1 MSAICPNCGRALAPA
16 AAFCSNCGVKT
27 GEAGKEAAAVAA
39 ELAGLDLI
47 SPSLSPDLLGELTE
61 KFLAAADEIAAERGG
76 AVTRET
82 ASAVTV
88 KFPRN
93 LESPAATA
101 ASCALILRDA
111 TRGLLATSPGDLSTS
126 AYLTAGVD
134 ATPKEIEVAGE
145 PQAPGA
151 KAKRLRRKAGKW
163 VILAGEDCYTL
174 TTPDFKYVPVGFY
187 QTRGDK
193 PAVKIYELKE
203 DRRYPTSASPVQ
215 KSPFVPV
222 AGFEEA
228 IENFFAA
235 VLSKKRKR
243 TLFVTGASGTG
254 KTTWLSV
261 ACRMARKKG
270 FTVYA
275 SSCTKRRRYAPFGLW
290 APIWRAAFADM
301 APEVRPA
308 KAPAR
313 ALQNIGEGLDIWAPL
328 LAQIVGFRAD
338 LDPHVVDVSPEY
350 RHRQILEITK
360 GLITRATA
368 ERPTAIVLDDIHLAD
383 ASSRALLGSL
393 LAFPA
398 ETPLALV
405 LASEISDETFKRA
418 ADGILST
425 RPFTEEEL
433 VPLAKDFAET
443 DAEDVAPL
451 LHKASKGRPDILEQ
465 IWLAAREKTDLNL
478 KASAVDGAPDGPALV
493 ALRLRDFDSR
503 WQRATAVL
511 ATLGVP
517 VRDEDV
523 RALAVEIFGA
533 DGTAGEA
540 WRYKLYKLHLLRPF
554 LSDGESLCIPPQLAS
569 AVLAAAAPTP
579 ESRTAAAQT
588 AAGFL
593 AERYPREL
601 SARVTLELEAGKL
614 PAAYDLAQENVKQ
627 ARWLGSPH
635 DAVAQ
640 LTAVI
645 HELERV
651 PPLDKADSELLPRL
665 LYTRAEAF
673 YEAGLAAAA
682 LNDLEKIGAEEG
694 ELAARRFFTQGQ
706 VYLRRRYFPEA
717 ESAFIK
723 ALQLAAR
730 SNNYDLVADVELA
743 LADLFRQQGDVA
755 KATYELETSLK
766 ADRAPSTRAYEL
778 LAELKYRAGYV
789 ADAARA
795 AQKSLSSIDAA
806 QTPITAADTALL
818 LALLFFDYGRIPNAR
833 SLIAKAHAAFAVV
846 GDKRRECDTYLLE
859 GKIDLA
865 IEDLATTETTFE
877 ETLRLAEEGGYDLR
891 GAEAALGLSVVR
903 LLQNDLAGHGRL
915 LVKAKETAAA
925 EPHAPKASIYLVEA
939 AANFAGEDY
948 GEAYRLS
955 DEAASECRR
964 TGDAFT
970 YGVAAILAA
979 QAALAAGKR
988 DKCRE
993 ILGQPDVER
1002 RARESKVFFA
1012 HYNLTAGKL
1021 INAEGDLE
1029 RARKRFVAAAAAARE
1044 LGLWLVRGECY
1055 LELAGIAEYE
1065 NEREKYRRRALWL
1078 LESKGAM
1085 LLAGKAKKK
1094 VGLL

>member
-1 MSAICPNCGRALAPA
+1 MSAICPNCGRAIAPA
-16 AAFCSNCGVKT
+16 AAFCPNCGVKI
-27 GEAGKEAAAVAA
+27 GEAGEEAAAVSA
-39 ELAGLDLI
+39 ELAGLDLL
-47 SPSLSPDLLGELTE
+47 SPSLSPDVLGELTE

-76 AVTRET
+76 VVTRESS
-82 ASAVTV
+82 SAVTI

-101 ASCALILRDA
+101 ASCALVLRDVA
-111 TRGLLATSPGDLSTS
+111 RGLLATSPKDLSTS

-134 ATPKEIEVAGE
+134 SAPKEIELAGQSQ
-145 PQAPGA
+145 PPHT

-163 VILAGEDCYTL
+163 TILAGEDCYTL

-187 QTRGDK
+187 QTRGDR

-203 DRRYPTSASPVQ
+203 DRRYPLAAPPVQ
-215 KSPFVPV
+215 TSPFVPV

-228 IENFFAA
+228 IENFLST
-235 VLSKKRKR
+235 VLSKRR
-243 TLFVTGASGTG
+243 GRMLFVKGAPGTG
-254 KTTWLSV
+254 KTTWLSI

-275 SSCTKRRRYAPFGLW
+275 SSCTKRHRYAPFGLW
-290 APIWRAAFADM
+290 APVWRAAFADM

-313 ALQNIGEGLDIWAPL
+313 ALQKIGEGLDIWAPL
-328 LAQIVGFRAD
+328 VAQIVGFQAD
-338 LDPHVVDVSPEY
+338 LDPHVADVSPEY

-360 GLITRATA
+360 RLITWVAA
-368 ERPTAIVLDDIHLAD
+368 ERPTAVVLDDIHLAD

-393 LAFPA
+393 LAVPA

-405 LASEISDETFKRA
+405 LASETPDETLRRA

-425 RPFTEEEL
+425 RPFTEKE
-433 VPLAKDFAET
+433 VVALAENFAET
-443 DAEDVAPL
+443 DAGNDAPL
-451 LHKASKGRPDILEQ
+451 LHNASKGRPDILEQ
-465 IWLAAREKTDLNL
+465 IWLAAREKKDVNIKSL
-478 KASAVDGAPDGPALV
+478 AADGAPDGPALV
-493 ALRLRDFDSR
+493 ARRLRDFDLRS
-503 WQRATAVL
+503 QRATAVL

-523 RALAVEIFGA
+523 RALAVEIFGT

-540 WRYKLYKLHLLRPF
+540 WRYKLYKLHLLRRS
-554 LSDGESLCIPPQLAS
+554 LGDGESLCMPPQLAS

-601 SARVTLELEAGKL
+601 SARVTLELEAGNL
-614 PAAYDLAQENVKQ
+614 PAACGLAQENVKQ

-651 PPLDKADSELLPRL
+651 TPPDKAYAELLPRL

-682 LNDLEKIGAEEG
+682 LNDLEKIGPQEG
-694 ELAARRFFTQGQ
+694 ELTARRFYTQGQ

-717 ESAFIK
+717 ESALIE

-730 SNNYDLVADVELA
+730 LDDSRLIADIELS

-755 KATYELETSLK
+755 KATYELEKSLK
-766 ADRAPSTRAYEL
+766 ADRALSPRAYEL
-778 LAELKYRAGYV
+778 LAGLKYRAGYV
-789 ADAARA
+789 ADAVQA
-795 AQKSLSSIDAA
+795 AQKSLSSTDAGRK
-806 QTPITAADTALL
+806 PITAADAALS
-818 LALLFFDYGRIPNAR
+818 LAPVFFDYGLLLNAR
-833 SLIAKAHAAFAVV
+833 SMVANARGAFVV
-846 GDKRRECDTYLLE
+846 VSDKRRECNTYVLE
-859 GKIDLA
+859 GMIDLA
-865 IEDLATTETTFE
+865 TEDLATTETTFGKA
-877 ETLRLAEEGGYDLR
+877 LRLAEEGSFDLC
-891 GAEAALGLSVVR
+891 GAKAALGLSAAR
-903 LLQNDLAGHGRL
+903 LFQNDLAEHRRL
-915 LVKAKETAAA
+915 LVKAKEASAA
-925 EPHAPKASIYLVEA
+925 EPHALNASIYLVEA
-939 AANFAGEDY
+939 AARFAGEDY
-948 GEAYRLS
+948 GEAYRLA
-955 DEAASECRR
+955 DEAAAECRR
-964 TGDAFT
+964 TGDAFF
-970 YGVAAILAA
+970 YGFAASLAA
-979 QAALAAGKR
+979 GAALAAGDR
-988 DKCRE
+988 DKCLE
-993 ILGQPDVER
+993 ILGQTDVER

-1021 INAEGDLE
+1021 INAGGDKE
-1029 RARKRFVAAAAAARE
+1029 RARKRLVAAAAAARE
-1044 LGLWLVRGECY
+1044 VGLWLVRSESY
-1055 LELAGIAEYE
+1055 LELAGIAAYE
-1065 NEREKYRRRALWL
+1065 KEREKYRRRALWL
-1078 LESKGAM
+1078 LEKKGAA
-1085 LLAGKAKKK
+1085 LLVGKAKKK
-1094 VGLL
+1094 AGLS